1 MEPAAHAIIA
11 LVETNSA
18 KRTETAKMVAN
29 RSISPPPRV
38 ATSTAIF
45 RTVLGANPFMGMVKY
60 VRVVTRGISW
70 RDMGA
75 RHVAHFVKAVH

>member
-29 RSISPPPRV
+29 QSIFPLLRV

-45 RTVLGANPFMGMVKY
+45 PTVLGANPFMDMVKY

-75 RHVAHFVKAVH
+75 LHVAHFVKAVH

>member
-1 MEPAAHAIIA
+1 MKPAAHAIIA

-45 RTVLGANPFMGMVKY
+45 RTVLGANPFMDMVKY